1 MSGVQLVVLGMI
13 GWGVIVG
20 TVASHC
26 MTDAAAG
33 VVIVR
38 ESGLKGI
45 NTACV

>member
-13 GWGVIVG
+13 GWWVIVG

-26 MTDAAAG
+26 MSDAAA

-38 ESGLKGI
+38 ETGLKGI